1 MPTPGGSSRS
11 AWGAPV
17 SAALPW
23 ATMAAVALG
32 AAIGAVMR
40 WAAGVWMN
48 SLWVGF
54 PLGTLVVNCAGGF
67 MIGMALIG
75 FERWPSELPRAFVI
89 SGFLGGLTTF
99 SAFSGESLNLLQ
111 RGQVPMALL
120 HAAAH
125 VFGALACVA
134 AGFALARLVLR
145 A

>member
-1 MPTPGGSSRS
+1 M
-11 AWGAPV
+11 

-23 ATMAAVALG
+23 ATMWAVALG
-32 AAIGAVMR
+32 ASIGAVLR
-40 WAAGVWMN
+40 WAAGVWLN
-48 SLWVGF
+48 SAWHGF

-67 MIGMALIG
+67 MIGVALIS
-75 FERWPSELPRAFVI
+75 FQRWPSELPRAFVI
-89 SGFLGGLTTF
+89 TGFLGGLTTF

-111 RGQVPMALL
+111 RGQMFMAVL

-134 AGFALARLVLR
+134 AGFALARLLLR